1 MQDVPVS
8 GWVKEAV
15 TKQKKREEDV
25 QQIVALST
33 GKKFLGTRHYP
44 NVSAYELTC
53 TTQRP

>member
-8 GWVKEAV
+8 GWVNEAV

-25 QQIVALST
+25 QRIVALST
-33 GKKFLGTRHYP
+33 GKKVLGTRHYP

-53 TTQRP
+53 TTQRS